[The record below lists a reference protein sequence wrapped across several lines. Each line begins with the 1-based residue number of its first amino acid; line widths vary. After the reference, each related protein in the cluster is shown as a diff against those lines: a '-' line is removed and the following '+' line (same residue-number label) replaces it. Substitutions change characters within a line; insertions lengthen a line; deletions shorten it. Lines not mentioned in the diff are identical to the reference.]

1 MFERLLS
8 QVTKVIRQSLEMETI
23 SRRDGVLQR
32 LDPRFVFIL
41 LLSLVVISVLLR
53 NPLSMF
59 LMIVLSLILAA
70 LSKVPLGWYLKRVW
84 LFVPLFSVAILVPSM
99 TNLVTAG
106 HAFGPSIHLFGS
118 TLYLTKE
125 GLAYAAA
132 FTLRVGAA
140 VSLSILMVATIGWSR
155 LMAALAQLRFP
166 PSFVIILDMTYRYI
180 HLLLDTVANMFMAR
194 KSRMV
199 GRPSKAEIREIGG
212 SSVTNLFNKSYRMS
226 ENVYQAMLSRGYT
239 GKPRVM
245 SDLRASKVDAVFTI
259 AVISF
264 AVVVLVFDWSGSSTA
279 LHNLVAY
286 LGVGSW

>member
-8 QVTKVIRQSLEMETI
+8 QVARVIRQSLDMETI

-32 LDPRFVFIL
+32 LDPRFVFIF
-41 LLSLVVISVLLR
+41 LLSLVVVSVLLK

-59 LMIVLSLILAA
+59 LMIVLSLILAI

-84 LFVPLFSVAILVPSM
+84 LLVPLFSVIILIPSM
-99 TNLVTAG
+99 TNLVTRG
-106 HAFGPSIHLFGS
+106 QAFGPSIQLFG
-118 TLYLTKE
+118 LDIYFTKE
-125 GLAYAAA
+125 GLAYAVT
-132 FTLRVGAA
+132 FILRVGAA

-155 LMAALAQLRFP
+155 LMAAMGQLRFP

-199 GRPSKAEIREIGG
+199 SRPSKREIREIGG

-226 ENVYQAMLSRGYT
+226 ENVYQAMISRGYT
-239 GKPRVM
+239 GRPRVM
-245 SDLRASKVDAVFTI
+245 SDLKANRIDAVFTI
-259 AVISF
+259 AVMGF
-264 AVVVLVFDWSGSSTA
+264 ATLVLAFDLTGSSTA
-279 LHNLVAY
+279 LHNLFMY
-286 LGVGSW
+286 LGVWN

>member
-8 QVTKVIRQSLEMETI
+8 QVARVIRQSLDMETI

-32 LDPRFVFIL
+32 LDPRFVFIF
-41 LLSLVVISVLLR
+41 LLSLVVVSVLLK

-59 LMIVLSLILAA
+59 LMIVLSLILAI

-84 LFVPLFSVAILVPSM
+84 LLVPLFSVIILIPSM
-99 TNLVTAG
+99 TNLVTRG
-106 HAFGPSIHLFGS
+106 QAFGPSIQLFG
-118 TLYLTKE
+118 LDIYFTKE
-125 GLAYAAA
+125 GLAYAVT
-132 FTLRVGAA
+132 FILRVGAA

-155 LMAALAQLRFP
+155 LMAAMGQLRFP

-199 GRPSKAEIREIGG
+199 SRPSKREIREIGG

-226 ENVYQAMLSRGYT
+226 ENVYQAMISRGYT
-239 GKPRVM
+239 GRPRVM
-245 SDLRASKVDAVFTI
+245 SDLKANRIDAVFTI
-259 AVISF
+259 AVMGF
-264 AVVVLVFDWSGSSTA
+264 AVLVLAFDLTGSSTA
-279 LHNLVAY
+279 LHNLFMY
-286 LGVGSW
+286 LGVWN

>member
-8 QVTKVIRQSLEMETI
+8 QVAKVIRQSLDMETI

-32 LDPRFVFIL
+32 LDPRFVFVF

-53 NPLSMF
+53 NPLSMA
-59 LMIVLSLILAA
+59 LMIVLSLILAI

-84 LFVPLFSVAILVPSM
+84 LFVPLFSVIILIPSM
-99 TNLVTAG
+99 TNLVTRG
-106 HAFGPSIHLFGS
+106 QTFGPSVQLFGLDIYF
-118 TLYLTKE
+118 TRE
-125 GLAYAAA
+125 GVAYAIT

-155 LMAALAQLRFP
+155 LMAAMAQLRFP

-199 GRPSKAEIREIGG
+199 SRPNKREIREI
-212 SSVTNLFNKSYRMS
+212 
-226 ENVYQAMLSRGYT
+226 RG
-239 GKPRVM
+239 
-245 SDLRASKVDAVFTI
+245 
-259 AVISF
+259 
-264 AVVVLVFDWSGSSTA
+264 
-279 LHNLVAY
+279 
-286 LGVGSW
+286 

>member
-8 QVTKVIRQSLEMETI
+8 QVAKVIRQSLDMETI

-32 LDPRFVFIL
+32 LDPRFVFIF

-53 NPLSMF
+53 NPLSML
-59 LMIVLSLILAA
+59 LMIVLSLTLAT

-84 LFVPLFSVAILVPSM
+84 LFVPLFSLVILIPSM
-99 TNLVTAG
+99 TNLVTKG
-106 HAFGPSIHLFGS
+106 EAFGPSIQLFGL
-118 TLYLTKE
+118 TVYLTEE
-125 GLAYAAA
+125 GLAYAMT
-132 FTLRVGAA
+132 FILRVGAA

-155 LMAALAQLRFP
+155 LMAAMAQLKFP

-199 GRPSKAEIREIGG
+199 GRPNKREMREIGG
-212 SSVTNLFNKSYRMS
+212 SSVTNLFNKSYKMS
-226 ENVYQAMLSRGYT
+226 ENVYQAMISRGYT

-245 SDLRASKVDAVFTI
+245 SDLKSNRIDAVFTL
-259 AVISF
+259 AVIAFSL
-264 AVVVLVFDWSGSSTA
+264 VVLAFDLNGSSMA
-279 LHNLVAY
+279 LNNLLIY
-286 LGVGSW
+286 LGA

>member
-8 QVTKVIRQSLEMETI
+8 QVAKVIRQSLDMETI

-32 LDPRFVFIL
+32 LDPRFVFVF

-53 NPLSMF
+53 NPLSMA
-59 LMIVLSLILAA
+59 LMIVLSLILAI

-84 LFVPLFSVAILVPSM
+84 LFVPLFSVIILIPSM
-99 TNLVTAG
+99 TNLVTRG
-106 HAFGPSIHLFGS
+106 QTFGPSVQLFGLDIYF
-118 TLYLTKE
+118 TRE
-125 GLAYAAA
+125 GVAYAIT

-155 LMAALAQLRFP
+155 LMAAMAQLRFP

-199 GRPSKAEIREIGG
+199 SRPNKREIREIGG
-212 SSVTNLFNKSYRMS
+212 SSVTNIFNKSYKMS
-226 ENVYQAMLSRGYT
+226 ENVYQAMISRGYT

-245 SDLRASKVDAVFTI
+245 ADLRSNRIDVVFTI
-259 AVISF
+259 AVICF
-264 AVVVLVFDWSGSSTA
+264 AALVLGFDLNGSSTA
-279 LHNLVAY
+279 LHNLFMY
-286 LGVGSW
+286 LGVWIR